1 MRRIP
6 AKRIVRYALQKVTNS
21 TTHVTWLCSF
31 LFFAESN
38 RKHSVG
44 EVPHVASVPPSADA
58 PQPPNPPQPPTPQP
72 PPPYRRRGAVGRPGG
87 GGNARPRGPP
97 PRRRHPHPRRGA
109 FTDVVFLST
118 WAVVAALGK
127 LSARGVGGWKGKGNN
142 LGGGG
147 TSDGLLRSRNST
159 ALLIVFN
166 GGQRGAPP
174 PRGRLSAMKWSSP
187 RPAAASPAGAP

>member
-1 MRRIP
+1 MLGIDLLAR
-6 AKRIVRYALQKVTNS
+6 AGQYL
-21 TTHVTWLCSF
+21 W
-31 LFFAESN
+31 
-38 RKHSVG
+38 
-44 EVPHVASVPPSADA
+44 VPVVDTGAPNPPTPPN
-58 PQPPNPPQPPTPQP
+58 PQPPNPPPPIAGGVPWADRAAEVMHVLADRLLDAAIP
-72 PPPYRRRGAVGRPGG
+72 IPAGALSLMWFSC
-87 GGNARPRGPP
+87 PRGQLSPP
-97 PRRRHPHPRRGA
+97 WGSCPRG
-109 FTDVVFLST
+109 
-118 WAVVAALGK
+118 G
-127 LSARGVGGWKGKGNN
+127 GVGGWKGKGNN